1 MAVNRV
7 ESPKPAIEQV
17 KTESGTPS
25 SANGAGQ
32 VIANKAGF
40 KAWLPL
46 LITAAVMPLLAY
58 ATATFVLVPKMKKAL
73 VANSSPENVVE
84 TPSQGEKH
92 GSAAA
97 EGKEKGPGNGKILA
111 SLSKNIMVNVN
122 GSMGTRYLVAGLT
135 LVGTRPDFKEKITKN
150 DDQLRDLVAGILTT
164 KTIHDLEKPGAR
176 NLIRSELILVLNNVL
191 GAGVIQEI
199 YITDFAIQ

>member
-7 ESPKPAIEQV
+7 ESPKLAGEQV
-17 KTESGTPS
+17 KTEPANQS

-32 VIANKAGF
+32 GTASNGGL

-46 LITAAVMPLLAY
+46 LITAATMPLLAY
-58 ATATFVLVPKMKKAL
+58 ATATFVLVPKMKKML
-73 VANSSPENVVE
+73 VANSSPESVVE
-84 TPSQGEKH
+84 TASQAVDH
-92 GSAAA
+92 SSHTSPD
-97 EGKEKGPGNGKILA
+97 KEKGPGNGKILA
-111 SLSKNIMVNVN
+111 SLSKNVMVNVN

-191 GAGVIQEI
+191 WSGVIQEI

>member
-17 KTESGTPS
+17 KTEPGNQS
-25 SANGAGQ
+25 SANGTSQ
-32 VIANKAGF
+32 VTSNKGGF

-46 LITAAVMPLLAY
+46 LITAAAMPLLAY
-58 ATATFVLVPKMKKAL
+58 ATATFVLVPKMKKIL
-73 VANSSPENVVE
+73 LANSSPEGVVE
-84 TPSQGEKH
+84 TPSAAEKH
-92 GSAAA
+92 SSGAPAD
-97 EGKEKGPGNGKILA
+97 KEKGPGNGKILA

>member
-17 KTESGTPS
+17 KTEPGTPS

-32 VIANKAGF
+32 VIAKAGF

-73 VANSSPENVVE
+73 VANSSPESVVE
-84 TPSQGEKH
+84 TPSHDEKH
-92 GSAAA
+92 SSGAA